1 MALLSAGHTGDVEK
15 GEPPPGP
22 ASADAAGLIPP
33 AASAPHKSAPAPS
46 SWPPPH
52 QPAMVLRES
61 PFPNRVLGGLY
72 GLAQGLLYPSFWA
85 ANCLLDLKETTVER
99 EQHRLQRC
107 PPYALQA
114 TAKGLALVLLFV
126 FSLPVALLGLVLW
139 LPLQAAR
146 RPFAYQHT
154 MPAEP
159 WQGWELPGRDRA
171 FSFVTA
177 NICLLPDGLAKFS
190 NLGQTR
196 QRAAI
201 LAKRLTSPASS
212 YGAMHHNPQV
222 PGAHGHRDKP
232 EGRITASL
240 PPELDFLCLQEVFD
254 GQAAAVLRR
263 QLGVRFE
270 HILYDVGVYGFYRGC
285 NFKVL
290 NSGLFLA
297 SRYPVLD
304 VQYHCYPNS
313 TVEDALAA
321 KGMLSVQVLLGMT
334 QGKRIVGYISC
345 THLFAPADGAQIRS
359 EQLTLGLRWIQQFQ
373 EMQAQPGDLVA
384 FDVLCGDLNF
394 DNCSIGDKVEQT
406 HALFHWYQDPCRL
419 EPQKDKAWAVGTLL
433 RYLKIHDE
441 AVSNPENLESTLEHR
456 EGQHEYLEP
465 PILSDG
471 RPDPAAEK
479 TDWRGRRIDYILH
492 RAQPD
497 PGPGPLSLHSEVE
510 TVSFITCLADCSD
523 HMALGLRLSV
533 SPA

>member
-1 MALLSAGHTGDVEK
+1 
-15 GEPPPGP
+15 
-22 ASADAAGLIPP
+22 
-33 AASAPHKSAPAPS
+33 
-46 SWPPPH
+46 
-52 QPAMVLRES
+52 MVLRES

-154 MPAEP
+154 MPTEP

-177 NICLLPDGLAKFS
+177 NVCLLPDGLAKFS

-201 LAKRLTSPASS
+201 LAKRLTSPTSS

-321 KGMLSVQVLLGMT
+321 KGMLSVQVRGPAELGRAGWCPAVRCALPSCCMHAMLHTCLHSRGHTCAPPCTHAHTYPYPHMQEQAVVHGAESSREGGAGACQAAGGGGVVSAQPPCPGAPCAAAVSLALLLGSFP
-334 QGKRIVGYISC
+334 GRWGRVC
-345 THLFAPADGAQIRS
+345 TL
-359 EQLTLGLRWIQQFQ
+359 
-373 EMQAQPGDLVA
+373 
-384 FDVLCGDLNF
+384 
-394 DNCSIGDKVEQT
+394 
-406 HALFHWYQDPCRL
+406 
-419 EPQKDKAWAVGTLL
+419 
-433 RYLKIHDE
+433 
-441 AVSNPENLESTLEHR
+441 
-456 EGQHEYLEP
+456 
-465 PILSDG
+465 
-471 RPDPAAEK
+471 
-479 TDWRGRRIDYILH
+479 
-492 RAQPD
+492 
-497 PGPGPLSLHSEVE
+497 
-510 TVSFITCLADCSD
+510 
-523 HMALGLRLSV
+523 
-533 SPA
+533 